1 MKHSRSLAAA
11 LAISAAL
18 FATAAT
24 ANPFLSGRPSETNG
38 AFMAIFSTPFL
49 QQILTAQ
56 TRIHQAITDRIDL
69 LKDGKSLTALWGLL
83 LISLAYGV
91 FHVLAPGHG
100 KVIVTSYFLGNK
112 ARWRDGL
119 WAGLVMAIGHTVSAV
134 GIVFVLF
141 LALGVGQFRVL
152 DDARYIELLGYG
164 FIAGIGV
171 WLLWRAFRAKPDSDI
186 CGHDHSHAHHHRNA
200 TGLFAATSLVP
211 CTGSMIILLFTLANN
226 VLWAGVLAVIAIALG
241 MWLTVA
247 LIGMTSI
254 LLRRTIVGTDEHA
267 TSFRRGIV
275 KTSRALAALVVITTG
290 TLLFSGTLYSMLG

>member
-1 MKHSRSLAAA
+1 
-11 LAISAAL
+11 LAICLSL

-24 ANPFLSGRPSETNG
+24 ANPFLSGRPSETN
-38 AFMAIFSTPFL
+38 AAYLAIFSTPFM
-49 QQILTAQ
+49 QQILAAQ
-56 TRIHQAITDRIDL
+56 THIHHAITDRIDL

-83 LISLAYGV
+83 LISVAYGV

-119 WAGLVMAIGHTVSAV
+119 WAGLVMAVGHTISAV
-134 GIVFVLF
+134 GIVFVLY

-164 FIAGIGV
+164 FIAAIGI
-171 WLLWRAFRAKPDSDI
+171 WLLCRAFNAQPDSDT
-186 CGHDHSHAHHHRNA
+186 CGHDHGHHHHHA

-226 VLWAGVLAVIAIALG
+226 ILWAGVLAVIAIALG
-241 MWLTVA
+241 MWVTVA
-247 LIGMTSI
+247 LIGLTSI
-254 LLRRTIVGTDEHA
+254 LLRRVVVGHDEH
-267 TSFRRGIV
+267 TTPFRRAIYT
-275 KTSRALAALVVITTG
+275 TSRALAALVVIMTG